1 MILDLVVVTVSI
13 VIITLLTGRKN
24 EKLNQFSQ
32 NSLIAGTLISII
44 QLILMAGQ
52 LEKID
57 LNDFNVLSLFI
68 MIIVRLRPLMI
79 GALCKLIFII
89 VQKMFLGKKADNLN
103 ETVENFSPA
112 TSTASHQLDFSS
124 LSRRELE
131 VARLAAKGYT
141 NAQIAETL
149 YISEETVKRH
159 MSTIFEKLQI
169 ESRKELM
176 IK

>member
-1 MILDLVVVTVSI
+1 MILDLVAVTVSI

-24 EKLNQFSQ
+24 EKLNQLSQ

-52 LEKID
+52 LEKND

-79 GALCKLIFII
+79 GALYKLIFII
-89 VQKMFLGKKADNLN
+89 VQKMFFGEK
-103 ETVENFSPA
+103 TTP
-112 TSTASHQLDFSS
+112 TPPHQLDFSS